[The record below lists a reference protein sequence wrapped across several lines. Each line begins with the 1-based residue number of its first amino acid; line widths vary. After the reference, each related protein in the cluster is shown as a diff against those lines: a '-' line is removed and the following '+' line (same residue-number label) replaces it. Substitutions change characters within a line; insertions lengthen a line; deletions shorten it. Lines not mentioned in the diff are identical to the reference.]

1 MAAFQVIQANFP
13 KVNLLSQY
21 WQNGNAEL
29 TGYLLT
35 LNCNILKTACGSRFK
50 FGKNAY

>member
-21 WQNGNAEL
+21 WQNGNARIKQDI
-29 TGYLLT
+29 LLT
-35 LNCNILKTACGSRFK
+35 LNCKYLKNGMR
-50 FGKNAY
+50 